1 VDYREELEN
10 ILKEAKC
17 EIEKTDNSKDLND
30 LRVKY
35 LGKSGIVTALMK
47 KLKDLTPEE
56 RPNFGKVVNELRDSI
71 ETLLEAQKEKIS
83 ETEKMSAY
91 QKLWV
96 DPTMPGARRPLAMP
110 TYSQKFK
117 KSSRIYSYPWA
128 SPLLKGQ
135 R

>member
-1 VDYREELEN
+1 MSNVDYREELEN

-17 EIEKTDNSKDLND
+17 EIEKTDNSRDLND

-71 ETLLEAQKEKIS
+71 EALLEAQKRRYPKQ
-83 ETEKMSAY
+83 KMRV
-91 QKLWV
+91 LI
-96 DPTMPGARRPLAMP
+96 
-110 TYSQKFK
+110 
-117 KSSRIYSYPWA
+117 KSC
-128 SPLLKGQ
+128 G
-135 R
+135 